1 MKKILIFI
9 LITLTAS
16 CSLLPDNGSNEVA
29 VIKNAEENAKLLISK
44 HVDKEIERGKDSINV
59 AFKDAIARA
68 QTNFND
74 MYSSIESSLDKKT
87 TNIKNELDGRII
99 VLEKSIKKANMRFS
113 ICIGLSLISIILFI
127 LIIIFI
133 KSKSSNSKNE
143 LDEIILNKIKE
154 CHAIREEI
162 RAIINGKNPNRYQSV
177 SQSINEK
184 DIEKVIDSFLKSDR
198 FKVILQQYLREENF
212 HPNKSEK
219 LRNNEITNQGT
230 RCENEDNVNS
240 KASIN
245 TEILV
250 KHIYARESDSM
261 HILNYQ
267 EEFQRGKSLYLLTIK
282 ETNGTQADI
291 TICIDK
297 EGVKERILKNDTQYL
312 EPICKVIRSSMNP
325 TNVIVTSIGK
335 AELIGDVWTVTKCV
349 EVEIR

>member
-1 MKKILIFI
+1 
-9 LITLTAS
+9 
-16 CSLLPDNGSNEVA
+16 
-29 VIKNAEENAKLLISK
+29 
-44 HVDKEIERGKDSINV
+44 
-59 AFKDAIARA
+59 
-68 QTNFND
+68 

-99 VLEKSIKKANMRFS
+99 VLEKNIKKANMRFS

-133 KSKSSNSKNE
+133 KGKSSNSKKE

-162 RAIINGKNPNRYQSV
+162 RAIINGKNLNRYQSV

-198 FKVILQQYLREENF
+198 FKVILQQHLRGEVV
-212 HPNKSEK
+212 HY
-219 LRNNEITNQGT
+219 NNSTNLDNNAFTNQGAE
-230 RCENEDNVNS
+230 CGKEVD
-240 KASIN
+240 IN
-245 TEILV
+245 TNDSVNNAPSV
-250 KHIYARESDSM
+250 KSIYAKESDTM